1 MTRKI
6 KHRSFSFLCMH
17 ARCVQRVYS
26 TIHEKPLKYVPRT
39 VSRYRDIKHVLRS
52 LFQSF
57 VKQSPDTFNFF
68 FCIFFFN
75 LMMMILFLPNSIFK
89 QQILCELW
97 HAHVYIVRGKNKNRR
112 HIIKLRN
119 IRILFTFLLST
130 NINQFNYMHIFS
142 LCKNLA

>member
-17 ARCVQRVYS
+17 ARCVQLVYF
-26 TIHEKPLKYVPRT
+26 TIHEKPLKF
-39 VSRYRDIKHVLRS
+39 SCYRDIIKHVLRS
-52 LFQSF
+52 LFQRF

-68 FCIFFFN
+68 FVFFFN
-75 LMMMILFLPNSIFK
+75 LMMMILFLPNIIFR

-97 HAHVYIVRGKNKNRR
+97 HVHVYIVRGKNKNRW

-142 LCKNLA
+142 LC

>member
-6 KHRSFSFLCMH
+6 KRRSFSFLCMH

-26 TIHEKPLKYVPRT
+26 TILWKPLKYVPRT
-39 VSRYRDIKHVLRS
+39 VSSYRDIKHILRS
-52 LFQSF
+52 LFQRF
-57 VKQSPDTFNFF
+57 VKQSPDTFNLFF
-68 FCIFFFN
+68 VFFFN
-75 LMMMILFLPNSIFK
+75 LMMMILFLPNIIFR
-89 QQILCELW
+89 QQILCDLW
-97 HAHVYIVRGKNKNRR
+97 HVHVYIVRGKNKNRW